1 MFFTIEKISLKIE
14 YRIFTQQTH
23 LAGTNDDQ
31 NEAESIASKWRQHGL
46 DVTIH
51 PYDVLL
57 SYPDP
62 IQPNM

>member
-1 MFFTIEKISLKIE
+1 
-14 YRIFTQQTH
+14 